1 MAKHLLDKPQIRLLS
16 LGTGES
22 NEVANKMNETENFS
36 KLDSIRSIA
45 NQDFVTTFEMIA
57 ADKMMLEILPSD
69 KYLRMN
75 VETYAAMDDKDVAKM
90 QRDGN

>member
-75 VETYAAMDDKDVAKM
+75 VETDAAMDDKDVAKM